1 MIVKPRKVSQK
12 TELFSQAVNKVYI
25 ENVFNIKVQNI
36 QSIIFSNVV
45 DKPILPT
52 PYELQYLILLDSN
65 ISSNED
71 SYDVNNIYIII
82 YSCTLHSH

>member
-1 MIVKPRKVSQK
+1 M
-12 TELFSQAVNKVYI
+12 
-25 ENVFNIKVQNI
+25 
-36 QSIIFSNVV
+36 

-71 SYDVNNIYIII
+71 SYVANNIYIII
-82 YSCTLHSH
+82 YSCTLHLRQYESTGIKNNQSNNKMYPLEY